1 MHHISFW
8 VAVSEG
14 FTISAL
20 FIGLTQEVY
29 VGRDQ
34 LARVVSL
41 KFGAF
46 ILVISLLVLT
56 SR

>member
-29 VGRDQ
+29 VDRDQ
-34 LARVVSL
+34 LARFVSL